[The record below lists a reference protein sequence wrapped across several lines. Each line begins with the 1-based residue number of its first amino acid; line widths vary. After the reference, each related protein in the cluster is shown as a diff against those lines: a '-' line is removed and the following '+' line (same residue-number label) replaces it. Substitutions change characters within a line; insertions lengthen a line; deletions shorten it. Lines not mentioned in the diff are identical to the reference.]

1 MKILRLLAGNLAVTL
16 ALLLAAAGIGEV
28 ALRASAVPNDRV
40 ERGGRLK
47 YRFNPYQPDAVL
59 GYAHRPDWETVHE
72 TAEFR
77 VTVRTDRFGLRGGPA
92 ALPKPPDTFRVL
104 AVGDSFT
111 FGWGVEDDE
120 AFPARLAEELAPPP
134 GTRRTEVLNAGV
146 PGWSADT
153 YYLYL
158 RDRGL
163 ALEPDLLLLAPMEN
177 DIPDL
182 GLVDLEVGAGGLPLR
197 TRSRIRLIDQRGRMH
212 YVDGGPLSLPR
223 IHFPGQS
230 FLADHSRLYQ
240 FLGYRLAR
248 AFVGLS
254 LRRAEARQREAAG
267 APPEGPIEA
276 LPPEEIRRGLASGD
290 AFRLRYHRFLVRA
303 IRALAREHGVPVRI
317 LLIQGRGPEPPPG
330 SPLSELRRD
339 CDADPA
345 CIRSAELLRDLDPA
359 EAFYPADGHWTK
371 EAHAA
376 VARGLARWLAE
387 EAPVRVGR

>member
-1 MKILRLLAGNLAVTL
+1 MRILRLIAGNAAVTL
-16 ALLLAAAGIGEV
+16 ALLLTAGVAGEL

-40 ERGGRLK
+40 ERRGRVK
-47 YRFNPYQPDAVL
+47 YRFNPYQPDTVL
-59 GYAHRPDWETVHE
+59 GYAHRPDWQTVHE

-77 VTVRTDRFGLRGGPA
+77 VTVRTNRLGLRGGPVRV
-92 ALPKPPDTFRVL
+92 PKPAGIFRVL

-111 FGWGVEDDE
+111 FGWGVQEDE
-120 AFPARLAEELAPPP
+120 AFPARLEAELPPP
-134 GTRRTEVLNAGV
+134 AGYRETEVLNAGV

-153 YYLYL
+153 YFLYL

-182 GLVDLEVGAGGLPLR
+182 GLVDLEVGADGLPLR

-223 IHFPGQS
+223 IHFPGQL
-230 FLADHSRLYQ
+230 FLAEHSRLYQ

-248 AFVGLS
+248 AWVGIS

-267 APPEGPIEA
+267 PPPEGPIETLA
-276 LPPEEIRRGLASGD
+276 PEEIRRGLASGP

-303 IRALAREHGVPVRI
+303 IRELAREHGVAVRV
-317 LLIQGRGPEPPPG
+317 LLIQGRGPDPPPD
-330 SPLSELRRD
+330 SPLAELRAE
-339 CDADPA
+339 CDADPI
-345 CIRSAELLRDLDPA
+345 CIRSATLLRGLDPD
-359 EAFYPADGHWTK
+359 EAFYPADGHWRAA
-371 EAHAA
+371 AHAA
-376 VARGLARWLAE
+376 VARGLARWL
-387 EAPVRVGR
+387 EAQDLAPPAG